1 MQFILTGFTHDMGF
15 RVFEFDRLGED
26 RSRTKCTVRADLSMI
41 RRYGI
46 QIQDLPLLCR
56 DLLDRSDERN
66 ELQSLTFTEAEM
78 RACANE
84 RTAARELAVSKRKSR
99 RPFSTGA

>member
-1 MQFILTGFTHDMGF
+1 MQFILTGFRHDMGF
-15 RVFEFDRLGED
+15 RVFEFDRLGEG

-56 DLLDRSDERN
+56 DLLDRSGEQS

-84 RTAARELAVSKRKSR
+84 RIAARELAVSKRKSR